1 MKTIAIVGI
10 VIAAII
16 IGVLAFM
23 PGTSDKITGMC
34 VQNSDCV
41 PSQCCHPT
49 SCVPRDQAPDCTDVM
64 CTMHCAP
71 GTMDCGQGY
80 CACIDGTCIA
90 VIEE

>member
-1 MKTIAIVGI
+1 MKTIAIVTV

-23 PGTSDKITGMC
+23 PSTNDGITGMC

-41 PSQCCHPT
+41 PAQCCHPT
-49 SCVPRDQAPDCTDVM
+49 SCVHIDFAPDCTDVA
-64 CTMHCAP
+64 CTMECAP

-80 CACIDGTCIA
+80 CACVDGNCLAI
-90 VIEE
+90 IE